1 MTPEE
6 IQALRDSLQYPNTEF
21 NVFGKVMGGLTT
33 AGAGY
38 VAVDSLI
45 KSNRAK
51 KEAKKQQGYVDT
63 LMSQYMSKPIY
74 NPYQNLSVATQAA
87 EIKQQETD
95 QALANTLD
103 TIRQL
108 GYGAGGA
115 TALARAAQKSKLGI
129 AADIEKQEVA
139 NEQLK
144 GKGEMIVQQAE
155 FSRLGQQMDY
165 EQSKA
170 DQARAEQFGYAE
182 RGMDAIAGLGSI
194 GLAMG
199 RGLAKPKSQQ
209 QETRVIT
216 DHGSPIGPQEDYLSS
231 PEATMSTTDYVLSL
245 TGQKTPA
252 NISTNPA
259 NISTQSNT
267 PIKKTTVPNDK
278 LDIMLALR
286 QMYPDASD
294 REIYKLAGLN
304 PDEYD
309 LKERDD
315 IFRNPYAPQTGN
327 IQETP

>member
-1 MTPEE
+1 M
-6 IQALRDSLQYPNTEF
+6 SLEQYEAFLSERYPNTEF

-38 VAVDSLI
+38 IAVDSLI

-51 KEAKKQQGYVDT
+51 KEAKRQQGYVDT

-103 TIRQL
+103 TIREL

-199 RGLAKPKSQQ
+199 RGLAKPKSQPQ
-209 QETRVIT
+209 TQDSDVDLSKYTGDEWENWDMTNANSQTPPASLVAPKIDPT
-216 DHGSPIGPQEDYLSS
+216 KPTGYTGPQYG
-231 PEATMSTTDYVLSL
+231 LSL
-245 TGQKTPA
+245 
-252 NISTNPA
+252 IH
-259 NISTQSNT
+259 I
-267 PIKKTTVPNDK
+267 
-278 LDIMLALR
+278 
-286 QMYPDASD
+286 
-294 REIYKLAGLN
+294 
-304 PDEYD
+304 
-309 LKERDD
+309 
-315 IFRNPYAPQTGN
+315 
-327 IQETP
+327 

>member
-1 MTPEE
+1 MATLQEQ
-6 IQALRDSLQYPNTEF
+6 IDALKGSMPTQEF
-21 NVFGKVMGGLTT
+21 NLFGKIMGGLTT

-45 KSNRAK
+45 KSNKAR
-51 KEAKKQQGYVDT
+51 KEAKRQQGYVDT
-63 LMSQYMSKPIY
+63 LMNQYMAKPIY
-74 NPYQNLSVATQAA
+74 NPYQNLSVATQAN

-103 TIRQL
+103 TIREL

-155 FSRLGQQMDY
+155 FARLGQQMDY

-170 DQARAEQFGYAE
+170 DQSRAEQFGYAE
-182 RGMDAIAGLGSI
+182 RGMDALAGLGSI

-199 RGLAKPKSQQ
+199 RGLAKPKSQPQ
-209 QETRVIT
+209 TQDVETTMTNLMADIPDPSLKQGTIIDPVT
-216 DHGSPIGPQEDYLSS
+216 GKTT
-231 PEATMSTTDYVLSL
+231 ATPTSKSGLSL
-245 TGQKTPA
+245 LPDTLTTGPA
-252 NISTNPA
+252 PA
-259 NISTQSNT
+259 
-267 PIKKTTVPNDK
+267 PVDFLPAKTTISVDDLDEINRLAKAFPN
-278 LDIMLALR
+278 
-286 QMYPDASD
+286 AST

-309 LKERDD
+309 LK
-315 IFRNPYAPQTGN
+315 
-327 IQETP
+327 

>member
-1 MTPEE
+1 M
-6 IQALRDSLQYPNTEF
+6 SLEQYEAFLNERYPRTEF

-51 KEAKKQQGYVDT
+51 KEAKRQQGYVDT

-103 TIRQL
+103 TIREL

-199 RGLAKPKSQQ
+199 RGLAKPKSQSQ
-209 QETRVIT
+209 TQESISDFVKNLT
-216 DHGSPIGPQEDYLSS
+216 
-231 PEATMSTTDYVLSL
+231 PEQLDDLNKMKQP
-245 TGQKTPA
+245 GFQIQKTLTTKPKITTSPSQVIPTGPTVGGSA
-252 NISTNPA
+252 MTTAGTVSTGIPIDLDPKMAQTSGDILVSAQNPYGVGD
-259 NISTQSNT
+259 ITYDDIYGLNT
-267 PIKKTTVPNDK
+267 PIYTISNK
-278 LDIMLALR
+278 
-286 QMYPDASD
+286 
-294 REIYKLAGLN
+294 
-304 PDEYD
+304 
-309 LKERDD
+309 
-315 IFRNPYAPQTGN
+315 
-327 IQETP
+327 

>member
-1 MTPEE
+1 MASLEE
-6 IQALRDSLQYPNTEF
+6 QRAALQYPNTEF
-21 NVFGKVMGGLTT
+21 NIFGKVMGGLTT

-45 KSNRAK
+45 KSNQAK
-51 KEAKKQQGYVDT
+51 KEAKRQQGYVDT

-103 TIRQL
+103 TIREL

-155 FSRLGQQMDY
+155 FSRLSQQMDY

-199 RGLAKPKSQQ
+199 RGLAKPKSQEQ
-209 QETRVIT
+209 AQDDTIKDSDV
-216 DHGSPIGPQEDYLSS
+216 DLSK
-231 PEATMSTTDYVLSL
+231 Y
-245 TGQKTPA
+245 TGDEWENWDMTNAKSQTPPTNVVTSSAKVVTPSA
-252 NISTNPA
+252 NA
-259 NISTQSNT
+259 ASNT
-267 PIKKTTVPNDK
+267 FVPRYQR
-278 LDIMLALR
+278 LDIDDYINPQGATEYERLGLSGLVKDRATLR
-286 QMYPDASD
+286 SLGMPT
-294 REIYKLAGLN
+294 
-304 PDEYD
+304 
-309 LKERDD
+309 DD
-315 IFRNPYAPQTGN
+315 IQKLINQQSALLGK
-327 IQETP
+327 

>member
-199 RGLAKPKSQQ
+199 RGLAKPKSQKQ
-209 QETRVIT
+209 TQDNKDNTIQDPNT
-216 DHGSPIGPQEDYLSS
+216 DFYGRINNPDPSLGLNIQKPDLLPDDKIVNPSTGLTIDPTSYAPDDYLTGGSV
-231 PEATMSTTDYVLSL
+231 PVFGAPDDTTIEGIMNRLSKQFPNL
-245 TGQKTPA
+245 TAKQ
-252 NISTNPA
+252 IYE
-259 NISTQSNT
+259 
-267 PIKKTTVPNDK
+267 
-278 LDIMLALR
+278 LAV
-286 QMYPDASD
+286 
-294 REIYKLAGLN
+294 
-304 PDEYD
+304 
-309 LKERDD
+309 KE
-315 IFRNPYAPQTGN
+315 
-327 IQETP
+327 QETP